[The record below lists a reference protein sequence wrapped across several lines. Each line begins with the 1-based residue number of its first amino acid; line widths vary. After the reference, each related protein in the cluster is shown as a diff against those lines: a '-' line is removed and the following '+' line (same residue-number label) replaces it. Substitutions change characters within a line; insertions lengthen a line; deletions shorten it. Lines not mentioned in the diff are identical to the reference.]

1 MHNLDIQ
8 VISTAISWA
17 AEDDVWLCTVL
28 STFGSSPRP
37 PGTMM
42 VLKTGGRYVG
52 SLSGGCI
59 EEDFIDRIEQSEFS
73 LPAQVIRYGEG
84 GLAPTQALPCGGIL
98 DILIERLPAGGKT
111 VNYLSEMLRALRGAV
126 TLKKILDLPHP
137 CHSLQPCEWSSSTI
151 AHYTAARVE
160 LTLAA
165 PPCIIIAGLS
175 AVAVFCANYAL
186 SLGFETV
193 VCEHR
198 DDVRKNFFTSLNDGI
213 NLITQFPASYLEKHS
228 CHANTAII
236 SVTHDPRID
245 DLTMMEAVNTDAFYI
260 GAMGS
265 MKNSLGRLERLHRIG
280 DFSSGELSRIHA
292 PIGLN
297 IASKTPAEIAI
308 AVMAD
313 IIRCKNG
320 AVQQR

>member
-8 VISTAISWA
+8 VISSAIRW
-17 AEDDVWLCTVL
+17 AEDNEIWLCTVL

-42 VLKTGGRYVG
+42 VLNKSGRYVG

-59 EEDFIDRIEQSEFS
+59 EEDFIRRVNQSQFS
-73 LPAQVIRYGEG
+73 LATQVIRYGDG
-84 GLAPTQALPCGGIL
+84 GLTPDQALPCGGIL
-98 DILIERLPAGGKT
+98 DILIERLPAGGQT
-111 VNYLSEMLRALRGAV
+111 VDYLHHLLQALHGAV
-126 TLKKILDLPHP
+126 TLKKKLSLPYP
-137 CHSLQPCEWSSSTI
+137 CHSLQPCAWSSSTI
-151 AHYTAARVE
+151 ANYTQTEIE

-165 PPCIIIAGLS
+165 PPRIIIAGLS
-175 AVAVFCANYAL
+175 SVALFCANYAL
-186 SLGFETV
+186 SLGFETL

-198 DDVRKNFFTSLNDGI
+198 DEVRNNFASSLDEGVK
-213 NLITQFPASYLEKHS
+213 LLPQFPASYLEKNH
-228 CHANTAII
+228 CHANTAIV
-236 SVTHDPRID
+236 SLTHDPRID

-265 MKNSLGRLERLHRIG
+265 MKNSQGRLERLSRIG
-280 DFSSGELSRIHA
+280 DFSAQNLARIHA

-313 IIRCKNG
+313 IIRCKN
-320 AVQQR
+320 R